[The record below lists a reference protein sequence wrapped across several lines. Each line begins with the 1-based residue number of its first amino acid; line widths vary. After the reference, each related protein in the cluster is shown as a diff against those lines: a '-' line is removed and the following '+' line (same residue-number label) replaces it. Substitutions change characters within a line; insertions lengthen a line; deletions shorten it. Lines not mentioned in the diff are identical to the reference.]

1 MTMAKK
7 GRLSNEERERK
18 KGLAKVLYL
27 QEKNIT
33 QKEIAER
40 IEVSEKT
47 VSDWIKNEKWE
58 GLRRNIL
65 LTRQEQLVMMQD
77 ELSELNTFILNQPE
91 GQRFADFKIAQVRN
105 QLVKNIKDLETK
117 AMLPEMINALTRFL
131 DFVRKENLEE
141 AQLLADYT
149 DLFIKSQL

>member
-1 MTMAKK
+1 MAKK
-7 GRLSNEERERK
+7 GRLTNEEKERK
-18 KGLAKVLYL
+18 KGLAKVLFL
-27 QEKNIT
+27 QEKNISF
-33 QKEIAER
+33 KEIAER

-47 VSDWIKNEKWE
+47 IADWVKNEKWE

-65 LTRQEQLVMMQD
+65 LTRQEQLVMLQD
-77 ELSELNTFILNQPE
+77 ELNEINTYIKSLPE
-91 GQRFADFKIAQVRN
+91 GARFADFKLAQVRN

-149 DLFIKSQL
+149 DQFIKSQL

>member
-1 MTMAKK
+1 MAKK
-7 GRLSNEERERK
+7 GRLTNEEKERK
-18 KGLAKVLYL
+18 KGLAKVLFL
-27 QEKNIT
+27 QEKNISF
-33 QKEIAER
+33 KEIAER

-47 VSDWIKNEKWE
+47 IADWVKNEKWE

-77 ELSELNTFILNQPE
+77 ELNEINLCIKNQPE
-91 GQRFADFKIAQVRN
+91 GARFADFKLAQVRN

-131 DFVRKENLEE
+131 DFVKKENLDE

-149 DLFIKSQL
+149 DQFIKSQL

>member
-1 MTMAKK
+1 MAKK
-7 GRLSNEERERK
+7 GRLTNEEKERK
-18 KGLAKVLYL
+18 KGLAKVLFL
-27 QEKNIT
+27 QEKNISF
-33 QKEIAER
+33 KEIAER

-47 VSDWIKNEKWE
+47 IADWVKNEKWE

-77 ELSELNTFILNQPE
+77 ELNEINLCIKNQPE
-91 GQRFADFKIAQVRN
+91 GARFADFKLAQVRN

-117 AMLPEMINALTRFL
+117 AMLPEMINVLTRFL
-131 DFVRKENLEE
+131 DFVRKENLDE

-149 DLFIKSQL
+149 DQFIKSQL

>member
-1 MTMAKK
+1 MAKK

>member
-1 MTMAKK
+1 MAKK
-7 GRLSNEERERK
+7 GRLTNEEKDRK
-18 KGLAKVLYL
+18 KGLAKVLFL
-27 QEKNIT
+27 QEKNIS

-47 VSDWIKNEKWE
+47 IADWVKNEKWE
-58 GLRRNIL
+58 SLKRNIL

-77 ELSELNTFILNQPE
+77 ELNEINLCIKNQPE
-91 GQRFADFKIAQVRN
+91 GARFADFKLAQVRN

-131 DFVRKENLEE
+131 DFVKKENLDE

-149 DLFIKSQL
+149 DQFIKSQL

>member
-1 MTMAKK
+1 MAKK
-7 GRLSNEERERK
+7 GRLTNEEKERK
-18 KGLAKVLYL
+18 KGLAKVLFL
-27 QEKNIT
+27 QEKNISF
-33 QKEIAER
+33 KEIAER

-47 VSDWIKNEKWE
+47 IADWVKNEKWE

-77 ELSELNTFILNQPE
+77 ELNEINICIKNQPE
-91 GQRFADFKIAQVRN
+91 GARFADFKLAQVRN

-131 DFVRKENLEE
+131 DFVRKENLDE

-149 DLFIKSQL
+149 DQFIKSQL

>member
-1 MTMAKK
+1 MAKK
-7 GRLSNEERERK
+7 GRLTNEEKERK
-18 KGLAKVLYL
+18 KGLAKVLFL
-27 QEKNIT
+27 QEKNISF
-33 QKEIAER
+33 KEIAER

-47 VSDWIKNEKWE
+47 IADWVKNEKWE

-77 ELSELNTFILNQPE
+77 ELNEINLCIKNQPE
-91 GQRFADFKIAQVRN
+91 GARFADFKLAQVRN

-131 DFVRKENLEE
+131 DFVRKENLDE

-149 DLFIKSQL
+149 DQFIKSQL

>member
-1 MTMAKK
+1 MAKK
-7 GRLSNEERERK
+7 GRLTNEEKERK
-18 KGLAKVLYL
+18 KGLAKVLFI
-27 QEKNIT
+27 QEKNIS

-77 ELSELNTFILNQPE
+77 ELNEINLAIQNQPE
-91 GQRFADFKIAQVRN
+91 GKRFADFKLAQVRN

-131 DFVRKENLEE
+131 DFARKENLEHS
-141 AQLLADYT
+141 QLLADYT

>member
-1 MTMAKK
+1 MAKK
-7 GRLSNEERERK
+7 GRLTNEEKERK
-18 KGLAKVLYL
+18 KGLAKVLFL
-27 QEKNIT
+27 QEKNISF
-33 QKEIAER
+33 KEIAER

-47 VSDWIKNEKWE
+47 IADWVKNEKWE

-77 ELSELNTFILNQPE
+77 ELNEINICIKNQPE
-91 GQRFADFKIAQVRN
+91 GARFADFKLAQVRN

-149 DLFIKSQL
+149 DQFIKSQL

>member
-1 MTMAKK
+1 MAKK
-7 GRLSNEERERK
+7 GRLTNEEKERK
-18 KGLAKVLYL
+18 KGLAKVLFL
-27 QEKNIT
+27 QEKNISF
-33 QKEIAER
+33 KEIAER

-47 VSDWIKNEKWE
+47 IADWVKNEKWE

-77 ELSELNTFILNQPE
+77 ELNEINLCIKNQPE
-91 GQRFADFKIAQVRN
+91 GARFADFKLAQVRN

-149 DLFIKSQL
+149 DQFIKSQL

>member
-1 MTMAKK
+1 MAKK
-7 GRLSNEERERK
+7 GRLTNEEKERK
-18 KGLAKVLYL
+18 KGLAKVLFL
-27 QEKNIT
+27 QEKNISF
-33 QKEIAER
+33 KEIAER

-47 VSDWIKNEKWE
+47 IADWVKNKKWE

-77 ELSELNTFILNQPE
+77 ELNEINLCIKNLPE
-91 GQRFADFKIAQVRN
+91 GSRFADFKLAQVRN

-131 DFVRKENLEE
+131 DFARKENLEE

-149 DLFIKSQL
+149 DQFIKSQL

>member
-1 MTMAKK
+1 MAKK
-7 GRLSNEERERK
+7 GRLTNEEKERK
-18 KGLAKVLYL
+18 KGLAKVLFL
-27 QEKNIT
+27 QEKNISF
-33 QKEIAER
+33 KEIAER

-47 VSDWIKNEKWE
+47 IADWVKNEKWE

-65 LTRQEQLVMMQD
+65 LTRQEQLVMLQD
-77 ELSELNTFILNQPE
+77 ELNEINTYIKSLPE
-91 GQRFADFKIAQVRN
+91 GARFADFKLAQVRN

-131 DFVRKENLEE
+131 DFVRKENLDE

-149 DLFIKSQL
+149 DQFIKSQL

>member
-1 MTMAKK
+1 MAKK

-33 QKEIAER
+33 QKEISER

-47 VSDWIKNEKWE
+47 VSEWIKNEKWE

-77 ELSELNTFILNQPE
+77 ELSELNAFIMNQPE